1 MLGERRLDHS
11 SWAAFLSLAAQ
22 PSSGIPQNLTRF
34 HKKDVDGNT
43 DVIVLLFGGALG
55 DAVAC
60 AYPKNAIRACAQ
72 ARAWTKLRPFQ
83 GSHKPITTV
92 PLFTVLCSLLVT
104 FMVFILRL
112 QRIL

>member
-1 MLGERRLDHS
+1 
-11 SWAAFLSLAAQ
+11 
-22 PSSGIPQNLTRF
+22 
-34 HKKDVDGNT
+34 
-43 DVIVLLFGGALG
+43 VIDLLFGGVLG

-60 AYPKNAIRACAQ
+60 AYPKNARRAFAQ

-83 GSHKPITTV
+83 GSHKLITMV
-92 PLFTVLCSLLVT
+92 RLFTFLFSLPIT